1 MCGICHPGIETS
13 KPQLEPMLA
22 ALILSDESTSLAL
35 CGSSAALGVV
45 PRGKGDQSG
54 EFAHARIAIVS
65 DLVGLQ
71 VAAKRL
77 VSEGL
82 IPAQMSVAEQVIWLY
97 LRRGLDFVEDL
108 RGAFAMALWD
118 DKNRRLIL
126 VGGRMGL
133 ETNYLTQ
140 EDGRVLFASCAS
152 PVRGGHN
159 RPTDGDY

>member
-1 MCGICHPGIETS
+1 
-13 KPQLEPMLA
+13 MLA
-22 ALILSDESTSLAL
+22 ALIISDESASLAL

-45 PRGKGDQSG
+45 PRWKGQQIG
-54 EFAHARIAIVS
+54 EFAHVRIAIDS

-71 VAAKRL
+71 VTAKRL

-126 VGGRMGL
+126 VADRMGL
-133 ETNYLTQ
+133 KKNYWTPG
-140 EDGRVLFASCAS
+140 DGPVLVGS
-152 PVRGGHN
+152 PAHPGRG
-159 RPTDGDY
+159 